1 MKKVFYSIIIL
12 LLTQSYA
19 FAQQTIS
26 GIVFDEN
33 AQPLVGV
40 NVFIKETFEGASSD
54 LDGRFSF
61 LSDVNAS
68 VTLCAMMLGYETY
81 EHKGSGEGMS
91 DLIIRMR
98 PTQCS

>member
-1 MKKVFYSIIIL
+1 M
-12 LLTQSYA
+12 T

-54 LDGRFSF
+54 LDGRLRFQ
-61 LSDVNAS
+61 SDAKVS
-68 VTLCAMMLGYETY
+68 VTLYAGIYAGKPVTTASRNFFFVGVFITLGGNTAYDV
-81 EHKGSGEGMS
+81 SNF
-91 DLIIRMR
+91 
-98 PTQCS
+98 